1 MKSAVLA
8 TENTKASKV
17 RLGDVCEIIGG
28 GTPSKKISRYYE
40 GDIPWA
46 SVRDMTEKLLVKTE
60 FKITEEAVEN
70 SATNIIPKGEII
82 ISTHVGLGK
91 ICILGQDTAINQDL
105 KAIIPNESL
114 SRDYLYQWFVAKG
127 DYIKAHGHGVTVM
140 GVNLDFIRNLSI
152 NLPSLTE
159 QKRIA
164 AELDL
169 ITKMIRNREAQLARL
184 DTLVKAKFDEMFG
197 RLNSEKRKLSCG
209 VEEMFIGP
217 FGSALKNEC
226 FVEENEAYCVV
237 YEQKHAIHKN
247 IKFPFRFVNR
257 DKYEELKRFSIFPGD
272 IIVSCRGT
280 VGEVFVIPENA
291 PLGIMHPSIMKIRL
305 KESVFNKEY
314 FLFMLS
320 SYMQETQHKANGSSI
335 KMAITAT
342 ALGNELFPLP
352 PLPLQK
358 EFAAVVEEVDKSKAA
373 IKKTIENLKTLYKA
387 RLQEY
392 FA

>member
-169 ITKMIRNREAQLARL
+169 ITEMIRNREAQLARL
-184 DTLVKAKFDEMFG
+184 DILIKSKFEEMFG
-197 RLNSEKRKLSCG
+197 GGFEMRSFGEICEFLRNGANIRQDKLKIGVPITRIETLSKGVFNKDRLGYASIMDAKEYSNHIMREGDLLISHINSFEYVGRTVQYRGEVK
-209 VEEMFIGP
+209 
-217 FGSALKNEC
+217 
-226 FVEENEAYCVV
+226 
-237 YEQKHAIHKN
+237 
-247 IKFPFRFVNR
+247 
-257 DKYEELKRFSIFPGD
+257 GD
-272 IIVSCRGT
+272 IIHGMNLLR
-280 VGEVFVIPENA
+280 A
-291 PLGIMHPSIMKIRL
+291 RL
-305 KESVFNKEY
+305 LPNHDPTYVEFYLTSDTAQKYFRSVTK
-314 FLFMLS
+314 
-320 SYMQETQHKANGSSI
+320 KAVNQAS
-335 KMAITAT
+335 MAISD
-342 ALGNELFPLP
+342 LRRLQIPLP
-352 PLPLQK
+352 PLALQK